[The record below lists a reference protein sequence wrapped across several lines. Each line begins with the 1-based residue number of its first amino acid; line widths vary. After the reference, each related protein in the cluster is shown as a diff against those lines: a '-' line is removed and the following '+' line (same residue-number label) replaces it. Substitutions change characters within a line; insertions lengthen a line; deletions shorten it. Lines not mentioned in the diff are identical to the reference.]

1 MENNISTF
9 TSNLPII
16 AIMIPFVV
24 AFILGLFKDKF
35 MNVKRG
41 MVVIATGLSLLAVI
55 LLIKPII
62 IDGNIITYWLGNF
75 KPIESVAFGIG
86 LEIDALGVFLGLIIT
101 GACFLSSIYSIK
113 YMSKDSGLEKYYVL
127 FLLLTGSMIGFV
139 FTGDLFNMYVM
150 LEIMTFAAISLT
162 AFRNY
167 KDKSVEAAFKY
178 IVTGSLGSAL
188 ILLGTVLVY
197 QQTKTLNLAQIAV
210 IITSLEEMT
219 PVLMLAFSLMI
230 VGYAVKAFMVPCH
243 TWPTDAHM
251 AAPSSISMILS
262 GVMSKTGI
270 YAIIRLV
277 FMIFGLSGSKP
288 VGYLILA
295 WGVLTMV
302 VGVSMA
308 LLQHDFKRLLAFHS
322 VSQIGYIVTA
332 LGIAMLETSEIA
344 VLALTGATYHMLN
357 HAIFKGLLFLTAG
370 AVLYV
375 TGTTDLDKVSGLGKK
390 MPFTMAMFLFGAAAI
405 SGIPPFNGFASKW
418 MIYEAGLS
426 GNYAIIAVIAVIV
439 SALTLASF
447 IKVGHSVFFGPI
459 REEHNEV
466 KEVSLSMKLPMAI
479 LALGTLIFGLFP
491 KFIVEKLLM
500 PVVISIV
507 NIIGYVGNALIDNMS
522 GVFNANLIAIP
533 STEFG
538 VYEPTN
544 FLILFIVLLVALLVV
559 MLFNFK
565 GSGEEVREKQES
577 LLDVELYQNQN
588 KDEIKYKECKDKAE
602 FTQSYKYD
610 LYVGGEYGE
619 DVKVGANDLFW
630 GFKRQFKG
638 YFDFIHKA
646 HNGSVNEYSLWI
658 VWTLVVVIIFSFILL

>member
-1 MENNISTF
+1 MEKVIN
-9 TSNLPII
+9 NLPII

-24 AFILGLFKDKF
+24 AFVLGLFKDKF
-35 MNVKRG
+35 MNIKRAL
-41 MVVIATGLSLLAVI
+41 VVIATGASLLAVI
-55 LLIKPII
+55 LLIKPIL
-62 IDGNIITYWLGNF
+62 IDGEIITYWLGSF
-75 KPIESVAFGIG
+75 EPINGSAFGIG

-101 GACFLSSIYSIK
+101 GACFLSSIYSLK
-113 YMSKDSGLEKYYVL
+113 YMSKDNGLEKYYVL

-150 LEIMTFAAISLT
+150 LEIMTFAAIALT

-178 IVTGSLGSAL
+178 IVTGSLGSSL

-197 QQTKTLNLAQIAV
+197 QQTKTLNLAEISLK
-210 IITSLEEMT
+210 ITSLGEMT
-219 PVLMLAFSLMI
+219 PVLMLAFALMI

-277 FMIFGLSGSKP
+277 FMVFGLSGNKP
-288 VGYLILA
+288 VGYLILV

-302 VGVSMA
+302 VGVTMA

-332 LGIAMLETSEIA
+332 MGIALLENNQIS
-344 VLALTGATYHMLN
+344 VLAMTGATYHMLN
-357 HAIFKGLLFLTAG
+357 HAIFKGLLFLSAG

-418 MIYEAGLS
+418 MIYEAGFN
-426 GNYAIIAVIAVIV
+426 GNYGIVAVVAVIV

-447 IKVGHSVFFGPI
+447 IKVGHSVFFGPL
-459 REEHNEV
+459 RAEHSDI
-466 KEVSLSMKLPMAI
+466 KEVSISMKISMAV
-479 LALGTLIFGLFP
+479 LALGTLVFGLFP
-491 KFIVEKLLM
+491 SFIVDKLLL
-500 PVVISIV
+500 PVVRSVYNILSYLGSAFDV
-507 NIIGYVGNALIDNMS
+507 SIIGEVGEVMVGSMNIES
-522 GVFNANLIAIP
+522 Y
-533 STEFG
+533 G
-538 VYEPTN
+538 VYQPTN
-544 FLILFIVLLVALLVV
+544 FLILFIILLVALLVV
-559 MLFNFK
+559 MLFK
-565 GSGEEVREKQES
+565 SSGSGEELREAQES
-577 LLDVELYQNQN
+577 VLDVELYQKH
-588 KDEIKYKECKDKAE
+588 KDEAKYKEDKDKVE
-602 FTQSYKYD
+602 GNHSYKYD
-610 LYVGGEYGE
+610 VYVGGEYGE

-658 VWTLVVVIIFSFILL
+658 IWTLVIVIIFSFILL